1 MSNLAIFEFP
11 SEFLWGTATSSHQV
25 EGGQTNNDWWVM
37 EQLGEYIYRDQ
48 RAGDA
53 CDWWRQAELDFDRM
67 AAMRQNSHRLSLEW
81 SRIQPQP
88 DTWSE
93 EALLRYREMLE
104 GLRDRGI
111 QPMVTLHHFT
121 NPLWMAVLGGWEHP
135 KSPKWFEAYV
145 RKVVSALGDLVDL
158 WCTINEPMV
167 LLSQGYLIGKWP
179 PNKISISA
187 LYQAGLNLVRAHA
200 AAYHA
205 IHEMNPDAKVGLAKH
220 MIVWS
225 PHRTWIPTDHLVA
238 RFVNRITNHLILDA
252 LTKGYV
258 RMFGKRFVQLDNA
271 ANTLDWIGINYYQR
285 FRVGMKIRNLI
296 RLILPSLPAEIFYQ
310 GTDPTY
316 QKGPGGWGEIHA
328 EGLFDTLRSVAK
340 YGLPIYITENG
351 IPDEDDSNRPRF
363 ILTHLHQL
371 WRAIQLGIPVR
382 GYYHWS
388 LVDNFEWSEGYN
400 PEFRF
405 GLLGVDFKTQERT
418 LRTSGELYAQVCR
431 QNGIGRELVRQCD
444 PELIPQLFPSSPALQ
459 EIEQT
464 GSTQG
469 KRKSPEQ
476 RGN

>member
-1 MSNLAIFEFP
+1 
-11 SEFLWGTATSSHQV
+11 
-25 EGGQTNNDWWVM
+25 
-37 EQLGEYIYRDQ
+37 
-48 RAGDA
+48 
-53 CDWWRQAELDFDRM
+53 
-67 AAMRQNSHRLSLEW
+67 
-81 SRIQPQP
+81 
-88 DTWSE
+88 
-93 EALLRYREMLE
+93 
-104 GLRDRGI
+104 
-111 QPMVTLHHFT
+111 
-121 NPLWMAVLGGWEHP
+121 MAVLGGWEHP
-135 KSPKWFEAYV
+135 KSPRWFEAYV
-145 RKVVSALGDLVDL
+145 RKVVSALGDLVDF

-167 LLSQGYLIGKWP
+167 LLSQGYLLGKWP
-179 PNKISISA
+179 PNKISIPS

-238 RFVNRITNHLILDA
+238 RFVNRLTNHFILDA
-252 LTKGYV
+252 ITKGHV
-258 RMFGKRFVQLDNA
+258 RMFGKRFIRLENT

-285 FRVGMKIRNLI
+285 FRVGMKIRNFI
-296 RLILPSLPAEIFYQ
+296 RLVLPRLPAEIFYQ

-316 QKGPGGWGEIHA
+316 QKGPGDWGEIHA
-328 EGLFDTLRSVAK
+328 EGLYDTLRSVAK

-351 IPDEDDSNRPRF
+351 IPDENDSHRPRF

-371 WRAIQLGIPVR
+371 WRAIQQGIPVR

-405 GLLGVDFKTQERT
+405 GLFGVDFKTQERIP
-418 LRTSGELYAQVCR
+418 RTSGELYARVCR
-431 QNGIGRELVRQCD
+431 QNGISRELVRQYD
-444 PELIPQLFPSSPALQ
+444 PELVPQLFPSSSGLQ
-459 EIEQT
+459 EVEQ
-464 GSTQG
+464 SSAAQG